1 MDITEE
7 QWALIEPLFP
17 EKETIREG
25 VRGRPYR
32 DPRDVFYGVLWVL
45 RTGAP
50 WHDLPGRYPP
60 YQTCHRRFQGWV
72 RDGTLKRILA
82 ALREDLRTRGRVDD
96 IEAYIDGTYAGAKKG
111 GPASDD
117 AVPAMRRRSWRLQTA
132 LVFLSPFASE
142 MAPNTTSASSTTSS
156 TRPSKKKSRRS

>member
-1 MDITEE
+1 MDLNDE
-7 QWALIEPLFP
+7 QWDLVRRLLSPTGRWKA
-17 EKETIREG
+17 G
-25 VRGRPYR
+25 ARGRP
-32 DPRDVFYGVLWVL
+32 PRAAREVLEAILWVL

-50 WHDLPGRYPP
+50 WHDMPSRYPP
-60 YQTCHRRFQGWV
+60 YQTCHDRFQQWV
-72 RDGTLKRILA
+72 DDGTLRRVLV
-82 ALREDLRTRGRVDD
+82 ALREHLRRRGGVDD
-96 IEAYIDGTYAGAKKG
+96 VAAFVDGTYAGAKKG